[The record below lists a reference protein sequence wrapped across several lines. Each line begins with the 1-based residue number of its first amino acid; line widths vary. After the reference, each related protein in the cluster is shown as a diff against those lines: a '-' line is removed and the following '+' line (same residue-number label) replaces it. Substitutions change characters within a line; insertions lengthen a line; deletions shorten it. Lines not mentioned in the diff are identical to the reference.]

1 MKTYV
6 VAGLGRFGSAV
17 ALRLAELGCQVL
29 AIDKNPEAIQPVAD
43 YVTHAVVGDS
53 QDQEVLRALGV
64 RNYDCAIV
72 AMGSDL
78 AGSVL
83 TTLNFKELGM
93 PKIICKAHDA
103 AHQKV
108 LEKVGA
114 DRVVIPEQEIARKLA
129 QSLSSSNVRD
139 FIELSKDFG
148 IVEFSAPAAWH
159 GKTLKELNIR
169 AKSGV
174 NIIAIRRDGNI
185 QVAPG
190 PNFTIAPRDTLV
202 ALGKYEALDLVQ
214 KL

>member
-1 MKTYV
+1 MIYKTYV

-83 TTLNFKELGM
+83 TTLYFKELGM
-93 PKIICKAHDA
+93 P
-103 AHQKV
+103 
-108 LEKVGA
+108 
-114 DRVVIPEQEIARKLA
+114 
-129 QSLSSSNVRD
+129 
-139 FIELSKDFG
+139 
-148 IVEFSAPAAWH
+148 
-159 GKTLKELNIR
+159 
-169 AKSGV
+169 
-174 NIIAIRRDGNI
+174 
-185 QVAPG
+185 
-190 PNFTIAPRDTLV
+190 
-202 ALGKYEALDLVQ
+202 
-214 KL
+214 